1 MTKNAPLG
9 SPATPDETYEH
20 VGRKLREFRV
30 ARKMTQAQ
38 VAKIIEVSPQQ
49 YQKYEDAQSKCSL
62 TNLLLLAKSYGIHIN
77 ELLPVDPPASTMPT
91 PQERPSAE
99 GMTMA
104 SEADLLARLVGTFV
118 QLDDLEGKV
127 RLVQLVEAIVSA
139 QNRSKGGTD

>member
-62 TNLLLLAKSYGIHIN
+62 T
-77 ELLPVDPPASTMPT
+77 
-91 PQERPSAE
+91 
-99 GMTMA
+99 
-104 SEADLLARLVGTFV
+104 
-118 QLDDLEGKV
+118 
-127 RLVQLVEAIVSA
+127 
-139 QNRSKGGTD
+139 